1 MTAEPPET
9 PETHAEARE
18 PGEPTTGARWRTA
31 AKQHPIT
38 ALLFLASLL
47 GWFVGSYF
55 YPIPRMFV
63 FGGIA
68 EGELWRL
75 VTPIFVHFGLMHFV
89 FNGLWLSLLGGR
101 IEALLGPLH
110 LLLLVLVSA
119 VVSNMGQF
127 VWTGSVAFGGM
138 SGVIYALLGYIWI
151 RNLLAPHPILV
162 LPNELIGF
170 MLVWLL
176 FCMTDVLDF
185 LLGVGIANAAHF
197 SGLIVG
203 MLLGLI
209 FGLVGTVR
217 ARYK

>member
-9 PETHAEARE
+9 PETRE

-31 AKQHPIT
+31 ARQHPIT

-55 YPIPRMFV
+55 YPIPRMLV

-151 RNLLAPHPILV
+151 RNLLAPHPILA

>member
-1 MTAEPPET
+1 MSAEPPDSSR
-9 PETHAEARE
+9 AEESSARS
-18 PGEPTTGARWRTA
+18 RWRTA
-31 AKQHPIT
+31 AKQHPVT
-38 ALLFLASLL
+38 ALLFFGCLF
-47 GWFVGSYF
+47 GWFVGSFF
-55 YPIPRMFV
+55 YPIPRLFV

-68 EGELWRL
+68 EAELWRL
-75 VTPIFVHFGLMHFV
+75 VNPIFVHFGLMHFV

-101 IEALLGPLH
+101 IETLLGPVH

-119 VVSNMGQF
+119 VISNMAQF

-151 RNLLAPHPILV
+151 RNLLAPHPILA
-162 LPNELIGF
+162 LPKELIGF
-170 MLVWLL
+170 MLFWLL
-176 FCMTDVLDF
+176 FCMTGVLGF

-197 SGLIVG
+197 GGLIVG

-217 ARYK
+217 TRFK

>member
-1 MTAEPPET
+1 MTVEPPES
-9 PETHAEARE
+9 AEPSARS
-18 PGEPTTGARWRTA
+18 RWRTA
-31 AKQHPIT
+31 AKQHPAT
-38 ALLFLASLL
+38 ALLFLASLC

-55 YPIPRMFV
+55 YPIPRMLV

-101 IEALLGPLH
+101 IEALLGPVH

-119 VVSNMGQF
+119 VISNMAQF

-151 RNLLAPHPILV
+151 RNLLAPHPMLA
-162 LPNELIGF
+162 LPKELIGF
-170 MLVWLL
+170 MLFWLL
-176 FCMTDVLDF
+176 FCMTGVLDF

-197 SGLIVG
+197 GGLIVG
-203 MLLGLI
+203 MLLGLV
-209 FGLVGTVR
+209 FGLVGTIR
-217 ARYK
+217 ARFR

>member
-1 MTAEPPET
+1 MTAET
-9 PETHAEARE
+9 PEPSARS
-18 PGEPTTGARWRTA
+18 RWRSA
-31 AKQHPIT
+31 AKQHPAT
-38 ALLFLASLL
+38 ALLFVASLC
-47 GWFVGSYF
+47 GWFVGSFF

-63 FGGIA
+63 FGGIG

-75 VTPIFVHFGLMHFV
+75 ITPIFVHFGLMHFV
-89 FNGLWLSLLGGR
+89 FNGLWLALLGGR
-101 IEALLGPLH
+101 IETLLGPVH

-119 VVSNMGQF
+119 VISNMGQF

-151 RNLLAPHPILV
+151 RNLLAPHPILA
-162 LPNELIGF
+162 LPKELIGF
-170 MLVWLL
+170 MLFWLL
-176 FCMTDVLDF
+176 FCMTGVLDF

-217 ARYK
+217 TRFK

>member
-1 MTAEPPET
+1 MTVEPPEA
-9 PETHAEARE
+9 PESAQSSARS
-18 PGEPTTGARWRTA
+18 RWRSA
-31 AKQHPIT
+31 AKQHPAT
-38 ALLFLASLL
+38 ALLFLASLC

-55 YPIPRMFV
+55 YPIPRMLV

-101 IEALLGPLH
+101 IEALLGPVH

-119 VVSNMGQF
+119 VISNMAQF

-151 RNLLAPHPILV
+151 RNLLAPHPILA
-162 LPNELIGF
+162 LPKELIGF
-170 MLVWLL
+170 MLFWLL
-176 FCMTDVLDF
+176 FCMTGVLDV

-197 SGLIVG
+197 GGLIVG
-203 MLLGLI
+203 MLLGLV

-217 ARYK
+217 ARFR

>member
-1 MTAEPPET
+1 MAVEPPEPST
-9 PETHAEARE
+9 RS
-18 PGEPTTGARWRTA
+18 RWRAA
-31 AKQHPIT
+31 AKQHPAT
-38 ALLFLASLL
+38 ALLFLASLC

-55 YPIPRMFV
+55 YPIPRMLV

-101 IEALLGPLH
+101 IEMLLGPVH

-119 VVSNMGQF
+119 VISNMAQF

-151 RNLLAPHPILV
+151 RNLLSPHPMLA
-162 LPNELIGF
+162 LPKELIGF
-170 MLVWLL
+170 MLFWLL
-176 FCMTDVLDF
+176 FCMTGVLDF

-197 SGLIVG
+197 GGLIVG

-209 FGLVGTVR
+209 FGFVGTVR
-217 ARYK
+217 MRFK

>member
-1 MTAEPPET
+1 MTVEPPEA
-9 PETHAEARE
+9 PESAQSSVRT
-18 PGEPTTGARWRTA
+18 RWRTA
-31 AKQHPIT
+31 AKQHPAT
-38 ALLFLASLL
+38 ALLFLASLC

-55 YPIPRMFV
+55 YPIPRMLV

-101 IEALLGPLH
+101 IEALLGPVH

-119 VVSNMGQF
+119 VISNMAQF

-151 RNLLAPHPILV
+151 RNLLAPHPILA
-162 LPNELIGF
+162 LPKELIGF
-170 MLVWLL
+170 MLFWLL
-176 FCMTDVLDF
+176 FCMTGVLDV

-197 SGLIVG
+197 GGLIVG
-203 MLLGLI
+203 MLLGLV

-217 ARYK
+217 ARFR